1 MGTEESKEMRLYDKK
16 RHGIWSILFS
26 RTGVI
31 LLLLIVTIVVYFWF
45 LFRDFKWQPVYTVL
59 AVILHVAVVVSMISS
74 DMDSTAKI
82 TWMLMIS
89 VFPIFGAF
97 FYIYTRLDLGSYFLR
112 KNFKKLQKKN
122 HEMLHYNKEAL
133 RDLKEE
139 APEVAGLCRYVASTG
154 NYPVYNGNQVDF
166 YELGEYKWAALL
178 EDLKKAEKFIF
189 LEYFIIE
196 EGKMWGQ
203 MLKILAEKAAQGV
216 IVRVIYDGTNE
227 IGTLSGDYRD
237 RLKKVGIDCHIF
249 SPLTP
254 FVSTVYN
261 NRDHRK
267 ILVIDGKVAYNGG
280 VNLADEYINE
290 VVKFGHWKD
299 TAVRIEG
306 PAVDSFTAMFLEMWV
321 LELEPE
327 KTAQF
332 FVNHTLTADGEA
344 LADSGTDSEVSA
356 DREPNIRLESDEGT
370 DSEASANREP
380 GAGFESD
387 SGTDSVAAD
396 KRTDEYPESL
406 SGYVMP
412 YADNPLDKDKVGE
425 TVYIDFL
432 YRAKNYVHIMT
443 PYLILD
449 DVMITALSSA
459 ARKGV
464 DVELI
469 VPGIPDRQ
477 MVYTL
482 TKSYFKR
489 LMEAGVKIYTYTPG
503 FVHAKIFV
511 SDDCK
516 ATVGTINLD
525 YRSLYHHFECGTF
538 LYKVPCIAD
547 IERDFLETRKKC
559 HPVTMEDVNS
569 VGWWQRLEGAL
580 LRTIAPLL

>member
-1 MGTEESKEMRLYDKK
+1 M
-16 RHGIWSILFS
+16 
-26 RTGVI
+26 VI
-31 LLLLIVTIVVYFWF
+31 LLMIAMIAVFLWF
-45 LFRDFKWQPVYTVL
+45 LLRGLKWLPAYSVFAIILHAV
-59 AVILHVAVVVSMISS
+59 AVIAMINS

-82 TWMLMIS
+82 TWFLMIAALP
-89 VFPIFGAF
+89 VFGPL
-97 FYIYTRLDLGSYFLR
+97 FYIYTRIDLGSYFLR
-112 KNFKKLQKKN
+112 RNFKKLEKRN

-133 RDLKEE
+133 HDLEEE
-139 APEVAGLCRYVASTG
+139 APEVAGLCKYVASTG
-154 NYPVYNGNQVDF
+154 NYPVYNGNRVDF
-166 YELGEYKWAALL
+166 YELGEYKWEALL
-178 EDLKKAEKFIF
+178 EDLRKAEKFIF

-203 MLKILAEKAAQGV
+203 ILKILAEKAAQGV
-216 IVRVIYDGTNE
+216 LVRVIYDGTNE
-227 IGTLSGDYRD
+227 IGTLSGDYRE
-237 RLKKVGIDCHIF
+237 RLKKVGIDSHVF

-254 FVSTVYN
+254 FLSTVYN

-306 PAVDSFTAMFLEMWV
+306 PAVDSFTAMFLEMWI
-321 LELEPE
+321 LEFEPE
-327 KTAQF
+327 KLSQF
-332 FVNHTLTADGEA
+332 FVDHRLNAGGESLADRDLNVGSKSDEG
-344 LADSGTDSEVSA
+344 ADSGA
-356 DREPNIRLESDEGT
+356 
-370 DSEASANREP
+370 
-380 GAGFESD
+380 
-387 SGTDSVAAD
+387 AAD
-396 KRTDEYPESL
+396 KRTDEYPDSL
-406 SGYVMP
+406 AGYVMP
-412 YADNPLDKDKVGE
+412 YADNPLDSDKVGE

-432 YRAKNYVHIMT
+432 YRAKEYVHIMT

-449 DVMITALSSA
+449 DVLITALSFA

-469 VPGIPDRQ
+469 VPGIPDKK

-482 TKSYFKR
+482 TRSYFER
-489 LMEAGVKIYTYTPG
+489 LMKAGVKIYTYTPG

-516 ATVGTINLD
+516 ATVSTINLD

-538 LYKVPCIAD
+538 LYNVPCIAD
-547 IERDFLETRKKC
+547 IERDFLDTRKKC
-559 HPVTMEDVNS
+559 HPVTMEEVRA
-569 VGWWQRLEGAL
+569 VGWWERFKGSL

>member
-1 MGTEESKEMRLYDKK
+1 MGTEESKELRLYDKK
-16 RHGIWSILFS
+16 RHGIWGVLLS

-31 LLLLIVTIVVYFWF
+31 LLLMIATIAVYLW
-45 LFRDFKWQPVYTVL
+45 LLLRDFKWQPVYSVF
-59 AVILHVAVVVSMISS
+59 AIILHVAVVIAVINS

-82 TWMLMIS
+82 TWLLIIA
-89 VFPIFGAF
+89 VLPIFGPF
-97 FYIYTRLDLGSYFLR
+97 FYIYTRTDPGSYFLR
-112 KNFKKLQKKN
+112 KNFKKLQKRN
-122 HEMLHYNKEAL
+122 HEELHYYKEAL
-133 RDLKEE
+133 RDLEEE
-139 APEVAGLCRYVASTG
+139 APEVAGLCRYAASAG
-154 NYPVYNGNQVDF
+154 NYPVYNGNRVDY
-166 YELGEYKWAALL
+166 YELGEYKWAAML

-203 MLKILAEKAAQGV
+203 VLKILAEKAAQGV
-216 IVRVIYDGTNE
+216 LVRVIYDGTNE

-237 RLKKVGIDCHIF
+237 RLKKVGIDAHMF

-280 VNLADEYINE
+280 INLADEYINE
-290 VVKFGHWKD
+290 VVRFGHWKD

-321 LELEPE
+321 LEFESE
-327 KTAQF
+327 KISEF
-332 FVNHTLTADGEA
+332 FVDYRLEAAGEA
-344 LADSGTDSEVSA
+344 SEDKGPDDGSEPDEGVDSGA
-356 DREPNIRLESDEGT
+356 
-370 DSEASANREP
+370 
-380 GAGFESD
+380 
-387 SGTDSVAAD
+387 AAD
-396 KRTDEYPESL
+396 KRTNEYPEIPA
-406 SGYVMP
+406 GYVMP
-412 YADNPLDKDKVGE
+412 YADNPLESDKVGE

-432 YRAKNYVHIMT
+432 YRAKKYVHIMT

-449 DVMITALSSA
+449 DVMITALTSA
-459 ARKGV
+459 ARKGI

-469 VPGIPDRQ
+469 VPGIPDKK

-482 TKSYFKR
+482 TRSYFER
-489 LMEAGVKIYTYTPG
+489 LMKAGVKIYTYTPG

-547 IERDFLETRKKC
+547 IERDFMETRKKC
-559 HPVTMEDVNS
+559 HPVTMEEVRAM
-569 VGWWQRLEGAL
+569 GWWERSKGAL
-580 LRTIAPLL
+580 LRMIAPLL